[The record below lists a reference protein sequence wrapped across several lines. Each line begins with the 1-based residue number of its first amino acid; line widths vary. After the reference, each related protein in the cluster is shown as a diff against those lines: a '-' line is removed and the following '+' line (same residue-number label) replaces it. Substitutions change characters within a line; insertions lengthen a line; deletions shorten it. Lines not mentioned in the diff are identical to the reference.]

1 MTDRDLQQGKK
12 KNLVHGGKDL
22 MHGREALLTQSSKGC
37 PPVVLAW
44 DEKVFQEAVA
54 SVSRVC
60 VRAMLRFSRA
70 KRSLEVTAQLPWFW
84 CITASIE
91 FFS

>member
-1 MTDRDLQQGKK
+1 
-12 KNLVHGGKDL
+12 
-22 MHGREALLTQSSKGC
+22 MHRREAFLTQNSKGC
-37 PPVVLAW
+37 TPVVLAW

-54 SVSRVC
+54 SVLRVC
-60 VRAMLRFSRA
+60 VRAMLRFFSRA
-70 KRSLEVTAQLPWFW
+70 KRSLEVMAQLPWFW